1 MASMKDVARLAKVS
15 VSTVSR
21 VINNNIPVDEKTRLQ
36 VEKAIRKLHFKPNL
50 LASGLRSKSG
60 RLIGLAVPE
69 ILHPSFNA
77 FIKYVEE
84 SVRKEGFQLIV
95 GNTRKDLE
103 IEAEFIESLVRRH
116 VDGII
121 FSRISDQSRILK
133 VMNKNNVP
141 MVVIDRA
148 LDTEDVPTVV
158 LDNYAAGVLAAE
170 HLVGLGHRKIGCF
183 AASSDILI
191 ARERL
196 NGFRDTLTA
205 HDIPLAYLY
214 EGDFT
219 HETGVE
225 GVKKFLADGIELTAV
240 WGQGDLIA
248 LGAIAELVR
257 RRRSVP
263 DDISVIGLDDIEFAR
278 YSSPALTTVKQPFQE
293 MCQRAVELIM
303 LQTRKEKL
311 PRMRVVVAPS
321 LVIRNSTRAV

>member
-15 VSTVSR
+15 ASTVSR

-84 SVRKEGFQLIV
+84 CVRKEGFQLIV

-141 MVVIDRA
+141 MVVVDRA
-148 LDTEDVPTVV
+148 LDAEDVPTVV
-158 LDNYAAGVLAAE
+158 LDNYGAGVLAAA
-170 HLVGLGHRKIGCF
+170 HLAGLGHRKIGCI
-183 AASSDILI
+183 AASSDIHV

-196 NGFRDTLTA
+196 NGFRDTLSA
-205 HDIPLAYLY
+205 RGIPLAYLY

-219 HETGVE
+219 YETGVE
-225 GVKKFLADGIELTAV
+225 GVQRMLADGVELTAL
-240 WGQGDLIA
+240 WGEGDLIA

-257 RRRSVP
+257 LRRSVP
-263 DDISVIGLDDIEFAR
+263 QDISVMGLDDIEFAA

-293 MCQRAVELIM
+293 MCQKAVELIM
-303 LQTRKEKL
+303 LQARGEKL
-311 PRMRVVVAPS
+311 PNMRVVVAPR
-321 LVIRNSTRAV
+321 LVIRNSTHAV